1 MPISKERQRSLKAQA
16 HALKPVVMLGQKGL
30 TEAVLSEIK
39 IALEAH
45 ELIKVKVAAE
55 DKEERQAVV
64 AEILTAC
71 SAELIGII
79 GHIAIIY
86 RKKEKK

>member
-1 MPISKERQRSLKAQA
+1 MSISKERQRSLKAQA
-16 HALKPVVMLGQKGL
+16 HSLKPVVMLGQKGL
-30 TEAVLSEIK
+30 TDAVLNEIN

-55 DKEERQAVV
+55 DKLERQEVV
-64 AEILTAC
+64 NAILTA
-71 SAELIGII
+71 STAELISII
-79 GHIAIIY
+79 GHIAILY